1 MHKDENKELIAF
13 HREIIRI
20 HKEHPALRTGSI
32 KMLKWE
38 ENMLSYGRFLGEDKV
53 IVIINN
59 RSDLAEVTVPVWE
72 VEVPMKC
79 RMKKLIYSYLDGY
92 TVDYEE
98 YLVQDG
104 EVVVNMG
111 AHSALVLGMRDE
123 LRK

>member
-1 MHKDENKELIAF
+1 
-13 HREIIRI
+13 
-20 HKEHPALRTGSI
+20 
-32 KMLKWE
+32 
-38 ENMLSYGRFLGEDKV
+38 
-53 IVIINN
+53 
-59 RSDLAEVTVPVWE
+59 
-72 VEVPMKC
+72 
-79 RMKKLIYSYLDGY
+79 MKKLIYSYLDGY

>member
-1 MHKDENKELIAF
+1 
-13 HREIIRI
+13 
-20 HKEHPALRTGSI
+20 
-32 KMLKWE
+32 
-38 ENMLSYGRFLGEDKV
+38 MLSYGRFLGEDKV
-53 IVIINN
+53 IVIINH
-59 RSDLAEVTVPVWE
+59 RSDLADVTVPVWE
-72 VEVPMKC
+72 GEVPMKC